1 MIKSQ
6 DEFVI
11 FTVFFSNQLMELAGT
26 LYSVERRIGGS
37 ISEIKKLKRPACFQ
51 RSIVFNA

>member
-6 DEFVI
+6 DKFVI
-11 FTVFFSNQLMELAGT
+11 FKVFFSNQLMELAGT

-37 ISEIKKLKRPACFQ
+37 TTEIKK
-51 RSIVFNA
+51 